1 VIPFGRLGITI
12 ACGLE
17 RALSALK
24 SPVLQEGSTESM
36 SATSQH
42 TAIHEL
48 VAGDEPLTI
57 DRHSGNSDPG
67 AAEVLAMA
75 EQLGVKM
82 VDLKFTDVPG
92 TWQHMT
98 LSVSALEEDAF
109 SDGLGFDGSSIRGF
123 QQISESDMLLMPD
136 PNTAKIDPFYAVRT
150 LSLICNV
157 IDPIT
162 REAYSRDPRY
172 VAQKA
177 ERHLIDTGI
186 ADTAYFGPEAEFYV
200 FDHVSFDQK
209 THAAYYEVDNAEAYW
224 NRGAG
229 FGDPHSRP
237 NVGHHPRSQE
247 GYFPVPPLDTMGDL
261 RALMV
266 LTLEALGVP
275 CEFHHHEV
283 GGPGQGEIDLR
294 FQPLLKMADTLMLH
308 KYIVKNVARAAGKS
322 ATFLPKP
329 IYEENGSGMHVHQS
343 LWKGGNT
350 LMFDENGYALL
361 SGLAL
366 NYVAGVLEHGRALMA
381 FCAPTSNSYRRLV
394 PGYEAP
400 VNLVHSQ
407 RNRSAAVRIP
417 MYLSSPKAKR
427 VEFRPPDP
435 LTNPYL
441 GFSALLM
448 AGLDGI
454 KRGLQPGEPVDTDLF
469 DLPDERLAEIAHV
482 PESLADAMDA
492 LQDDHAFLLE
502 GGVFTSDLIDEWI
515 SYKRAEAREI
525 DLRPHPWEFVQSYE
539 G

>member
-1 VIPFGRLGITI
+1 
-12 ACGLE
+12 
-17 RALSALK
+17 
-24 SPVLQEGSTESM
+24 M
-36 SATSQH
+36 SATPQQ
-42 TAIHEL
+42 TAIREL
-48 VAGDEPLTI
+48 VSGDEPLTI
-57 DRHSGNSDPG
+57 EKFAGKSDAG
-67 AAEVLAMA
+67 AADVLAMA
-75 EQLGVKM
+75 DKLGVKM

-98 LSVSALEEDAF
+98 LSTSSLEEDAF

-123 QQISESDMLLMPD
+123 QQIAESDMLLMPD
-136 PNTAKIDPFYAVRT
+136 AATAKIDPFYSERT

-177 ERHLIDTGI
+177 ERHLVESGI

-209 THAAYYEVDNAEAYW
+209 AHASYYEVDTAEAYW

-229 FGDPHSRP
+229 FGDPHARP

-247 GYFPVPPLDTMGDL
+247 GYFPVPPMDTLGDL
-261 RALMV
+261 RGLMV

-283 GGPGQGEIDLR
+283 GGPGQGEIDLC
-294 FQPLLKMADTLMLH
+294 FQPLLRMGDTLMMH

-329 IYEENGSGMHVHQS
+329 IFEENGSGMHVHQS
-343 LWKGGNT
+343 LWKDSQT

-366 NYVAGVLEHGRALMA
+366 SYVAGLLEHGRALMA
-381 FCAPTSNSYRRLV
+381 FLAPSSNSYRRLV

-454 KRGLQPGEPVDTDLF
+454 KRDLKPGQPLDADLF
-469 DLPDERLAEIAHV
+469 DLPDEQLAKIGHV
-482 PESLADAMDA
+482 PESLSAAMDA
-492 LQDDHAFLLE
+492 LEADHDFLLD
-502 GGVFTSDLIDEWI
+502 GDVFTADLIEEWI
-515 SYKRAEAREI
+515 SYKRAEAKEI
-525 DLRPHPWEFVQSYE
+525 ELRPHPWEFVQSYD

>member
-1 VIPFGRLGITI
+1 
-12 ACGLE
+12 
-17 RALSALK
+17 
-24 SPVLQEGSTESM
+24 M
-36 SATSQH
+36 SATTES
-42 TAIHEL
+42 AITEL
-48 VAGDEPLTI
+48 VTGDQPLTI
-57 DRHSGNSDPG
+57 DKHSGKAEPG
-67 AAEVLAMA
+67 AADVLAMA
-75 EQLGVKM
+75 DELGVQM

-98 LSVSALEEDAF
+98 LSVGGLDEDAF
-109 SDGLGFDGSSIRGF
+109 SEGLGFDGSSIRGF
-123 QQISESDMLLMPD
+123 QQIAESDMLLVPD
-136 PNTAKIDPFYAVRT
+136 PGTAKIDPFYSART

-177 ERHLIDTGI
+177 ERHLAGSGI

-200 FDHVSFDQK
+200 FDHVAFDQD
-209 THAAYYEVDNAEAYW
+209 THAAFYEVDTAEAYW

-229 FGDPHSRP
+229 FGDPHAKT

-261 RALMV
+261 RGLMV

-294 FQPLLKMADTLMLH
+294 FQPLLRMADTLMLH
-308 KYIVKNVARAAGKS
+308 KYVVKNVARAAGKS

-343 LWKGGNT
+343 LWKDGST
-350 LMFDENGYALL
+350 LMFDEHGYALL

-366 NYVAGVLEHGRALMA
+366 SYVAGLLEHGPALMA
-381 FCAPTSNSYRRLV
+381 FLAPSNNSYKRLV

-454 KRGLQPGEPVDTDLF
+454 KRSLQPGDPLDADLF
-469 DLPDERLAEIAHV
+469 DLPDEQLAKIAHV
-482 PESLADAMDA
+482 PESLEAAMDA
-492 LQDDHAFLLE
+492 LEADHEFLLE
-502 GGVFTSDLIDEWI
+502 GGVFTSDLIEEWI
-515 SYKRAEAREI
+515 SYKRDEAKEI
-525 DLRPHPWEFVQSYE
+525 ALRPHPWEFVQSYD

>member
-1 VIPFGRLGITI
+1 M
-12 ACGLE
+12 
-17 RALSALK
+17 
-24 SPVLQEGSTESM
+24 SPTAQ
-36 SATSQH
+36 Q
-42 TAIHEL
+42 TAIHDL
-48 VAGDEPLTI
+48 VAGDQPLTI
-57 DRHSGNSDPG
+57 EKFSGKSDPG
-67 AAEVLAMA
+67 AADVLAMA
-75 EQLGVKM
+75 EQLGVRM

-98 LSVSALEEDAF
+98 LSCPSLDEEAF

-123 QQISESDMLLMPD
+123 QQIAESDMLLMPD
-136 PNTAKIDPFYAVRT
+136 ATTANIDPFYETRT

-177 ERHLIDTGI
+177 ERHLVQSGV

-200 FDHVSFDQK
+200 FDHVAFDQQ
-209 THAAYYEVDNAEAYW
+209 THTAYYEVDNAEAYW
-224 NRGAG
+224 NRGEG
-229 FGDPHSRP
+229 FGDRKSGH

-266 LTLEALGVP
+266 LTLEALGTR

-294 FQPLLKMADTLMLH
+294 FQPLLRMADTLMMH

-329 IYEENGSGMHVHQS
+329 IFEENGSGMHVHQS
-343 LWKGGNT
+343 LWKGGET

-361 SGLAL
+361 SELAL
-366 NYVAGVLEHGRALMA
+366 SYVGGVLAHGRALMA
-381 FCAPTSNSYRRLV
+381 FCAPTCNSYRRLV

-417 MYLSSPKAKR
+417 MYLASPKAKR

-435 LTNPYL
+435 LMNPYL

-454 KRGLQPGEPVDTDLF
+454 KRGLKPGEPVDTDLF
-469 DLPDERLAEIAHV
+469 DLDEEQLSRIDHV
-482 PESLADAMDA
+482 PASLADAMDA
-492 LQDDHAFLLE
+492 LEADHEFLLD
-502 GGVFTSDLIDEWI
+502 GDVFTGDLIDEWI
-515 SYKRAEAREI
+515 SYKRAEATEI
-525 DLRPHPWEFVQSYE
+525 DLRPHPWEFVQSYD

>member
-1 VIPFGRLGITI
+1 
-12 ACGLE
+12 
-17 RALSALK
+17 
-24 SPVLQEGSTESM
+24 M
-36 SATSQH
+36 SATPQQN
-42 TAIHEL
+42 AIHDL
-48 VAGDEPLTI
+48 VVGEEPLTI
-57 DRHSGNSDPG
+57 EKFAGKDDPD
-67 AAEVLAMA
+67 AADVLAMT
-75 EQLGVKM
+75 EQLGVRM

-98 LSVSALEEDAF
+98 LSISGLDEDAF

-123 QQISESDMLLMPD
+123 QQISESDMLLLPD
-136 PNTAKIDPFYAVRT
+136 PATAKVDPFYSTRT

-177 ERHLIDTGI
+177 ERHLAASGV

-200 FDHVSFDQK
+200 FDHVAFDQEP
-209 THAAYYEVDNAEAYW
+209 HSAYYEVDTAEAYW

-229 FGDPHSRP
+229 FGIRGAPP

-247 GYFPVPPLDTMGDL
+247 GYFPVPPMDTLGDL
-261 RALMV
+261 RSLMV
-266 LTLEALGVP
+266 MTLEALGVP

-294 FQPLLKMADTLMLH
+294 FQPLLRMSDTLMMH
-308 KYIVKNVARAAGKS
+308 KYIVKNVARASGKS

-329 IYEENGSGMHVHQS
+329 IFEENGSGMHVHQS

-361 SGLAL
+361 SELAL
-366 NYVAGVLEHGRALMA
+366 SYVAGLLEHGRALMA
-381 FCAPTSNSYRRLV
+381 FCAPAPNSYRRLV

-441 GFSALLM
+441 GFSAMLM

-454 KRGLQPGEPVDTDLF
+454 KRELKPGSPIDTDLYE
-469 DLPDERLAEIAHV
+469 LSDEELAQIVNVPSSLAE
-482 PESLADAMDA
+482 AMDA
-492 LQDDHAFLLE
+492 LQSDHQFLLD
-502 GGVFTSDLIDEWI
+502 GDVFTSDLIEEWI
-515 SYKRAEAREI
+515 SYKRAEAKEI
-525 DLRPHPWEFVQSYE
+525 DLRPHPWEFVQSYD

>member
-1 VIPFGRLGITI
+1 
-12 ACGLE
+12 
-17 RALSALK
+17 
-24 SPVLQEGSTESM
+24 M
-36 SATSQH
+36 SATPQQS
-42 TAIHEL
+42 TIYDL
-48 VAGDEPLTI
+48 VTGDEALTI
-57 DRHSGNSDPG
+57 EKFTGKSDVG
-67 AAEVLAMA
+67 AADVLSMA
-75 EQLGVKM
+75 EKLGVRM

-98 LSVSALEEDAF
+98 LSISGLEEESF

-123 QQISESDMLLMPD
+123 QQIAESDMLLMPD
-136 PNTAKIDPFYAVRT
+136 ASTAKIDPFYEART

-162 REAYSRDPRY
+162 REAYSRDPRHI
-172 VAQKA
+172 AQKA
-177 ERHLIDTGI
+177 ETHLRATGI
-186 ADTAYFGPEAEFYV
+186 ADTAFFGPEAEFYV
-200 FDHVSFDQK
+200 FDHVSFDQS
-209 THAAYYEVDNAEAYW
+209 THAAFYEVDTEEAYW
-224 NRGAG
+224 NRGSG
-229 FGDPHSRP
+229 FGDPHSKP

-247 GYFPVPPLDTMGDL
+247 GYFPVPPQDTLGDL
-261 RALMV
+261 RGLMV

-294 FQPLLKMADTLMLH
+294 FQPLLQMADTLMMH

-329 IYEENGSGMHVHQS
+329 IFEENGSGMHVHQS
-343 LWKGGNT
+343 LWKGGGT
-350 LMFDENGYALL
+350 LMFDEGGYALL
-361 SGLAL
+361 SDLAL
-366 NYVAGVLEHGRALMA
+366 SYVAGLLEHGRALMA
-381 FCAPTSNSYRRLV
+381 FLAPSSNSYRRLV

-454 KRGLQPGEPVDTDLF
+454 RRSLQPGEPVDTDLF
-469 DLPDERLAEIAHV
+469 DLPEERLARIAHV
-482 PESLADAMDA
+482 PGSLGEAMDA
-492 LQDDHAFLLE
+492 LEADHEFLLE
-502 GGVFTSDLIDEWI
+502 GGVFTSDLIEEWI
-515 SYKRAEAREI
+515 SYKRAEAKEVEM
-525 DLRPHPWEFVQSYE
+525 RPHPWEFVQSYD

>member
-1 VIPFGRLGITI
+1 
-12 ACGLE
+12 
-17 RALSALK
+17 
-24 SPVLQEGSTESM
+24 M
-36 SATSQH
+36 SATPQQ
-42 TAIHEL
+42 TAIRDL
-48 VAGDEPLTI
+48 VSGDEPLTI
-57 DRHSGNSDPG
+57 EKFAGKSDAG
-67 AAEVLAMA
+67 AADVLAMA
-75 EQLGVKM
+75 EKLGVKM

-98 LSVSALEEDAF
+98 LSISALEEDAF

-123 QQISESDMLLMPD
+123 QQIAESDMLLLPD
-136 PNTAKIDPFYAVRT
+136 ATTAKIDPFYAERT
-150 LSLICNV
+150 VSLICNI

-177 ERHLIDTGI
+177 ERHLVQTGI
-186 ADTAYFGPEAEFYV
+186 ADTAFIGPEAEFYV

-209 THAAYYEVDNAEAYW
+209 THASYYEVDTAEAYW

-229 FGDPHSRP
+229 FGDPQAKP

-247 GYFPVPPLDTMGDL
+247 GYFPVPPMDTMGDL

-266 LTLEALGVP
+266 LTLEALGVA

-294 FQPLLKMADTLMLH
+294 FQPLLLMADTLMMH

-329 IYEENGSGMHVHQS
+329 IFEENGSGMHVHQS
-343 LWKGGNT
+343 LWKDSQT

-361 SGLAL
+361 SELAL
-366 NYVAGVLEHGRALMA
+366 SYVAGLLEHGRALMA
-381 FCAPTSNSYRRLV
+381 FLAPSSNSYRRLV

-454 KRGLQPGEPVDTDLF
+454 KRGLKPGDPLDADLF
-469 DLPDERLAEIAHV
+469 DLPEEQLAKIAHV
-482 PESLADAMDA
+482 PESLSAAMDA
-492 LQDDHAFLLE
+492 LEADHEFLLDGE
-502 GGVFTSDLIDEWI
+502 VFTADLIEEWI
-515 SYKRAEAREI
+515 SYKRAEAKEI
-525 DLRPHPWEFVQSYE
+525 ELRPHPWEFVQSYD

>member
-1 VIPFGRLGITI
+1 
-12 ACGLE
+12 
-17 RALSALK
+17 
-24 SPVLQEGSTESM
+24 M
-36 SATSQH
+36 SATPDQS
-42 TAIHEL
+42 AIRDL
-48 VAGDEPLTI
+48 VAGDEPLTVE
-57 DRHSGNSDPG
+57 RFAGKSDPT
-67 AAEVLAMA
+67 AADALAMG
-75 EQLGVKM
+75 EQLGVRM

-98 LSVSALEEDAF
+98 LPVGGLDEDAF

-123 QQISESDMLLMPD
+123 QEIAESDMLLMPD
-136 PNTAKIDPFYAVRT
+136 PTTAIIDPFYSERT
-150 LSLICNV
+150 LSLICNI

-177 ERHLIDTGI
+177 ERHLEQTGV

-200 FDHVSFDQK
+200 FDHVAFDQRP
-209 THAAYYEVDNAEAYW
+209 HSAYYEVDTSEAYW

-229 FGDPHSRP
+229 FGRRDAPP

-247 GYFPVPPLDTMGDL
+247 GYFPAPPLDTLGDL
-261 RALMV
+261 RSLMV
-266 LTLEALGVP
+266 ITLEALGIP

-294 FQPLLKMADTLMLH
+294 FQPLLRMSDTLMTH

-329 IYEENGSGMHVHQS
+329 IFEENGSGMHVHQS

-350 LMFDENGYALL
+350 LMFDEKGYALL
-361 SGLAL
+361 SDLAL
-366 NYVAGVLEHGRALMA
+366 SYVAGLLQHGRALMA
-381 FCAPTSNSYRRLV
+381 FCAPAMNSYRRLV

-400 VNLVHSQ
+400 VSLVHSQ

-441 GFSALLM
+441 GFSAMLM

-454 KRGLQPGEPVDTDLF
+454 KSDLKPADPIDTDLYE
-469 DLPDERLAEIAHV
+469 LSEEQLAKIVNVPSSLAE
-482 PESLADAMDA
+482 SMDA
-492 LQDDHAFLLE
+492 LESDHEFLLE
-502 GGVFTSDLIDEWI
+502 GDVFTSDLIEEWI
-515 SYKRAEAREI
+515 SYKRMEATEI
-525 DLRPHPWEFVQSYE
+525 DLRPHPWEFVRSYD